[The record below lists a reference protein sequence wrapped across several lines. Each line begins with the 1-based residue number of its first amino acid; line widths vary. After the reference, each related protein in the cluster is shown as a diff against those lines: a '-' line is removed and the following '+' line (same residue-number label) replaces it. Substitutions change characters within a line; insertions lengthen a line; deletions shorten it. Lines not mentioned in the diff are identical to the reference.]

1 LRSREGAFV
10 QSVLAGKPGEKAGLK
25 PGDVIVKVDDVAVHD
40 TRDLISYVSSRAP
53 GTKVKL
59 SVTRDGKE
67 QTMTATVA
75 ARDDERTDDPEARE
89 ASSSED
95 SRRKIG
101 ISVTELTPQLKQMQR
116 IDRSIEGL
124 LVVSVKEVSP
134 AADANVREGD
144 VITEVNGR
152 RVDSSEEFGKVV
164 GGTKSGEYLRL
175 YVYRPAIQQSFFALV
190 KMEE

>member
-1 LRSREGAFV
+1 M
-10 QSVLAGKPGEKAGLK
+10 
-25 PGDVIVKVDDVAVHD
+25 
-40 TRDLISYVSSRAP
+40 
-53 GTKVKL
+53 
-59 SVTRDGKE
+59 RDGKE
-67 QTMTATVA
+67 QAMTATVA
-75 ARDDERTDDPEARE
+75 ARDDEESDDPETRE
-89 ASSSED
+89 ASTSED

-116 IDRSIEGL
+116 IDRAVEGL

-164 GGTKSGEYLRL
+164 TSTKKGEYLRL
-175 YVYRPAIQQSFFALV
+175 YVYRPVIQQSFFALV
-190 KMEE
+190 KMED